1 MHLKVGKRSQ
11 HLTIEVKKMIYN
23 GLVEAH
29 LNYGIVT
36 WASGFATN
44 ISSTN
49 VLEHVPDS
57 LQKIVKA
64 QNKVIRAIFLR
75 PNYDKKTKTHTRVT
89 PLYKELKV
97 LNDKSPRI

>member
-1 MHLKVGKRSQ
+1 
-11 HLTIEVKKMIYN
+11 MIYN

-49 VLEHVPDS
+49 VLDNVPAS
-57 LQKIVKA
+57 LQKIVTI
-64 QNKVIRAIFLR
+64 QNKVIRAIFRR
-75 PNYDKKTKTHTRVT
+75 PNYDKKANTGNPT
-89 PLYKELKV
+89 YKELNALK
-97 LNDKSPRI
+97 LSDLYYYNLAILGHNFYHTRTQILSH